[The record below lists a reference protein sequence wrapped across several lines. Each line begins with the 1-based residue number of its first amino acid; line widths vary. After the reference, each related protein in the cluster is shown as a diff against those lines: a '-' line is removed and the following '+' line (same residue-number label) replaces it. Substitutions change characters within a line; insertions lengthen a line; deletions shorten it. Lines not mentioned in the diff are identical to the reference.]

1 MPTTKEFK
9 SKLNG
14 KKAPPIEVDEEI
26 DETETEIVT
35 DETDATAASRPQR
48 RPGRADKVK
57 AKTSTED
64 YDDADLETEFT
75 DDEETPKIEINFK
88 GSELLRSKFPK
99 PFEVAEAVA
108 TEWVNGGD
116 FENLPVGHPL
126 AQWAAQKGLTKAKE
140 MEKKILESPALEKVA
155 YQALTLGMK
164 AQSFVGK
171 MKSKFG
177 GKKSED

>member
-14 KKAPPIEVDEEI
+14 KKAPPIEVDEEN
-26 DETETEIVT
+26 DETEIEIENEATEP
-35 DETDATAASRPQR
+35 SRPQR

-57 AKTSTED
+57 AKASEEN
-64 YDDADLETEFT
+64 YDDADLESEFT
-75 DDEETPKIEINFK
+75 DNEEISKIEINFK